1 MLQSEALA
9 ILNSGANVFLTGA
22 PGAGKTYVLNEF
34 IAGARRDGASVS
46 VTASTG
52 IAATH
57 INGQTIHSWSGVG
70 LATALTDN
78 LLKTIRTRRK
88 RKLQAADILVIDEVS
103 MMHAWL
109 FDMVDEVCRRVRRDE
124 RPFGGL
130 QVVLS
135 GDFFQLPPVSVSGRN
150 HDLIAP
156 SPEFIASRERYAK
169 VGRNPEGFI
178 TESLVWN
185 ALSPVV
191 CYLTEQHRQ
200 DDGQLLGVLTDIR
213 EGSVDD
219 DDRNLLLTRLG
230 VMPQPGQQAVNLFPV
245 NKQADS
251 LNDMRLFEIRS
262 EAHEFHA
269 ETAGPANL
277 VERLKKNMLAPEKL
291 VLKTGAAVMA
301 VRNDPDHQFVNGSLG
316 TVRGFVS
323 ENKGGWPIV
332 EFENG
337 NIVTMKQNCWE
348 MMDGETVLASVNQVP
363 LRCAW
368 AITIHK
374 SQGMTL
380 DRAVMDLRRTF
391 APGMGYVA
399 LSRVERLDGLYLGGV
414 NERMFSVSPEAV
426 MLDGCLRADSAAASA
441 QLAERGAASFME
453 QSDLLADVWGDAG
466 IAGIGGVAGA
476 GVPAAGEFGEFAQD
490 ALF

>member
-1 MLQSEALA
+1 MQQAEALS
-9 ILNSGANVFLTGA
+9 ILEAGANVFLTGA

-34 IAGARRDGASVS
+34 IHRARANGASVA

-70 LATALTDN
+70 IASALSDQ
-78 LLKTIRTRRK
+78 LMSTIRSRRK
-88 RKLQAADILVIDEVS
+88 KKIVATDVLVIDEVS

-109 FDMVDEVCRRVRRDE
+109 FDMVDEVCRRLRRDT

-135 GDFFQLPPVSVSGRN
+135 GDLFQLPPVSVSGRN

-156 SPEFIASRERYAK
+156 SPEFMVARERYLKAGK
-169 VGRNPEGFI
+169 NPEGFI
-178 TESLVWN
+178 TESLVWE
-185 ALSPVV
+185 ALDPTI

-200 DDGQLLGVLTDIR
+200 DDGKLLGILSDIR
-213 EGSVDD
+213 SGDVNDG
-219 DDRNLLLTRLG
+219 DRDLLVTRLG
-230 VMPQPGQQAVNLFPV
+230 AVPEDGEPVVNLYPI
-245 NKQADS
+245 NKQADQ
-251 LNDMRLFEIRS
+251 LNNARLFAIHEEPHVY
-262 EAHEFHA
+262 EA
-269 ETAGPANL
+269 TSAGPANL
-277 VERLKKNMLAPEKL
+277 VERLKNNMLAPEHL
-291 VLKTGAAVMA
+291 ILKTGAAVMA

-316 TVRGFVS
+316 RVRGFTTKS
-323 ENKGGWPIV
+323 NGGWPIV
-332 EFENG
+332 QFENG
-337 NIVTMKQNCWE
+337 KVVTMKPNCWE
-348 MMDGETVLASVNQVP
+348 MQDGETVLASVNQVP

-380 DRAVMDLRRTF
+380 DRAMMDLSRTF

-399 LSRVERLDGLYLGGV
+399 LSRVQNLEGLFLTGV
-414 NERMFSVSPEAV
+414 NERMFLVSPEAV
-426 MLDGCLRADSAAASA
+426 SLDSTLRASSHEASA
-441 QLAERGAASFME
+441 LLKTIGAEAFVPRE
-453 QSDLLADVWGDAG
+453 DAG
-466 IAGIGGVAGA
+466 D
-476 GVPAAGEFGEFAQD
+476 EFDQD